1 MNRTELIA
9 AVAER
14 TGSTKANAAKT
25 VDAVFGVIADCLTE
39 EKQEVAIAD
48 FGRFYIKQQAERQGF
63 NPQTGEKITIEAKEK
78 IAFKASTSLEYY
90 SRKHN

>member
-25 VDAVFGVIADCLTE
+25 VDAVFGNVKID
-39 EKQEVAIAD
+39 VANCPLHRVAVGQVFD
-48 FGRFYIKQQAERQGF
+48 
-63 NPQTGEKITIEAKEK
+63 
-78 IAFKASTSLEYY
+78 S
-90 SRKHN
+90 HNWFFHNY